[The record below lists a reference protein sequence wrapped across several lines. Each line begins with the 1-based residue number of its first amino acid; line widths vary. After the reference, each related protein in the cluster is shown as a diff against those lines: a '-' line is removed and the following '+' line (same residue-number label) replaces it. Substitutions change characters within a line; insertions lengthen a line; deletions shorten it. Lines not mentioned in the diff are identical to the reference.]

1 MKISI
6 LLHEHTHEH
15 HGCWNFG
22 TGAHENMIEHTVYE
36 PFRNIVDLPPQTTPR
51 SSRDPWD
58 PGMGR
63 SCNNFALHLGD
74 AVKKHRHEAMV
85 AAVES

>member
-1 MKISI
+1 
-6 LLHEHTHEH
+6 
-15 HGCWNFG
+15 
-22 TGAHENMIEHTVYE
+22 MIEHTVYE

-85 AAVES
+85 AAVESWPAKRKVKTWEEVAVEDVEWG